1 MDDEE
6 EDRFAHRR
14 QLLLPSI
21 HVGGMAK
28 VDTGALLTDRARALL
43 RALAL
48 FNTERQLRVFEGYI
62 STGHVKFRS
71 LTDFSWPQRNPG
83 PATDVS
89 TAEEAWKELATLA
102 PGLVVRDATSD
113 EEGKPLSELYPK
125 AVRAAKVVDLFGV
138 TSANGTKKPPR
149 KPATVV
155 PIRTPKSAARSKPGD
170 SEPPPGAA

>member
-6 EDRFAHRR
+6 DDRFAHRR

-48 FNTERQLRVFEGYI
+48 FNTERQLRVFEGHL
-62 STGHVKFRS
+62 STGHVKFRP

-102 PGLVVRDATSD
+102 PGLVVRDTTSD
-113 EEGKPLSELYPK
+113 EKGKPLSELYPK
-125 AVRAAKVVDLFGV
+125 VVRASSKVVDLFGHK
-138 TSANGTKKPPR
+138 SSGGKK
-149 KPATVV
+149 K
-155 PIRTPKSAARSKPGD
+155 
-170 SEPPPGAA
+170 PPPGAA